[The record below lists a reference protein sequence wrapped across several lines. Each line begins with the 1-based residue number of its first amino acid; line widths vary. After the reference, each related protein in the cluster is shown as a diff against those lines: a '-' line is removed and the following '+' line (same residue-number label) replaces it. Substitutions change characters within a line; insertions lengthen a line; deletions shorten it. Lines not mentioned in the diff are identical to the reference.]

1 MKTNKFPIE
10 YQDVPPLTEAVL
22 SGNYEMIEYLLANK
36 VDINEVNAY
45 GITAL
50 MAAVFKNDKKAT
62 RILTRAKAG
71 IFLRNSMGQTALDI
85 ADSFYYT
92 DVKKPI
98 LHQIHRLRKKEEHDR
113 NTLRKDN
120 ANLYFSTTQGI
131 DFIENKINL
140 SHNEVQGIKS
150 STPSLLLSSI
160 VTSVVAT
167 TTGAIKYAVEHT
179 SEPSE
184 SRDTI
189 QRESSVSSLEAHFSE
204 KFWRMAGA
212 VTLSIV
218 ASGIIGTVAYLMRR
232 PNERTKS
239 QDNSIPLPDLID
251 GNKIGVISS
260 QFDEPAKNQED
271 SPLIRN
277 NGVKNRRDSGPR
289 MSEIDSDTRELEKIS
304 REMDEL
310 LAHNNS
316 RILGNGAGS
325 TQNLSNSVVEESMH
339 ALHAMDSR
347 GIDKLQETL
356 ACCRV
361 LSATIDDSS
370 AVNKLIGDQTP
381 MTIISKNHSAFI

>member
-1 MKTNKFPIE
+1 MKKSDLDFMYE
-10 YQDVPPLTEAVL
+10 DSPPLTVAVL
-22 SGNYEMIEYLLANK
+22 RGDHKKMKSILADDK
-36 VDINEVNAY
+36 VNINEINTH

-50 MAAVFKNDKKAT
+50 MAAAFKENKQAI
-62 RILTRAKAG
+62 RILIKNKAKVS
-71 IFLRNSMGQTALDI
+71 LYNNRNQTALDI
-85 ADSFYYT
+85 AAHT
-92 DVKKPI
+92 GVKKLMLAEI
-98 LHQIHRLRKKEEHDR
+98 ANLRQKEENYR

-120 ANLYFSTTQGI
+120 AKLYFSTTQGI
-131 DFIENKINL
+131 DSTENKINL
-140 SHNEVQGIKS
+140 SHNES

-167 TTGAIKYAVEHT
+167 TTGAIKYTVEHT

-189 QRESSVSSLEAHFSE
+189 QRESGISRLDANFYE
-204 KFWRMAGA
+204 KFWGMAGA

-232 PNERTKS
+232 PDDRTKS
-239 QDNSIPLPDLID
+239 QDNSTPLPDLID
-251 GNKIGVISS
+251 RNKIGILSS
-260 QFDEPAKNQED
+260 QSNECAKNQKD
-271 SPLIRN
+271 SHLLRHDRLKNGRN
-277 NGVKNRRDSGPR
+277 SLPR
-289 MSEIDSDTRELEKIS
+289 MSEIDNDTIELEKIS

-316 RILGNGAGS
+316 RLPGHGAGS
-325 TQNLSNSVVEESMH
+325 IQDLRSSNSCVVEESIN
-339 ALHAMDSR
+339 ALHTMN
-347 GIDKLQETL
+347 GCINKLQETL